1 MPKIEADTIA
11 EHVARREAAVVEAA
25 ARLFAEH
32 GVPNVTLGQIATEV
46 GIARNSIYRYFPD
59 KAHIVAAWFRA
70 DLEPLLE
77 ACAEIAA
84 RDEPAAQRLR
94 DWMGVQLDALRRP
107 RHSALIAAVAELGPL
122 PEAVQAQIGEG
133 HHRMYGSLRTIID
146 ERRAEVG
153 LPPDADGIVTT
164 LVAGLLQSAAGLVAR
179 GIDADGVRRE
189 MCRAADAVVTAPD
202 AGS

>member
-1 MPKIEADTIA
+1 TRPSCPEPTAGSSWATGSSTRWRPRRRCPSADMPKIEADTIA
-11 EHVARREAAVVEAA
+11 EHVARRETAVVEAA

-94 DWMGVQLDALRRP
+94 
-107 RHSALIAAVAELGPL
+107 
-122 PEAVQAQIGEG
+122 
-133 HHRMYGSLRTIID
+133 
-146 ERRAEVG
+146 
-153 LPPDADGIVTT
+153 
-164 LVAGLLQSAAGLVAR
+164 
-179 GIDADGVRRE
+179 
-189 MCRAADAVVTAPD
+189 
-202 AGS
+202 